1 MYQQLFNRLLNGE
14 TLTDICKDP
23 NLPDLE
29 TVFLWL
35 SSNNEECIPFQKEYR
50 KLRQF
55 QRELLIDEML
65 KVSKNDAKDYFY
77 TKTTG
82 GTYKT
87 GINRQHFQRCKLR
100 IDTIREALKQLNAMD
115 NINYAR
121 SNFNAVKE
129 TSTPNPALVEKTEN
143 SSRSS
148 SISSGLESNGS
159 VSSDPTQNQSAPH
172 SKVELPATAPLT
184 SSNASFP
191 ITPEATA
198 SVTLSVVEAPVQRS
212 AAEAPR
218 KLRRLQ
224 ELEQRKAEKKRLKIE
239 KRELELMPA

>member
-14 TLTDICKDP
+14 SLTDICKDP

-35 SSNNEECIPFQKEYR
+35 SSDNEECIPFQKEYR

-100 IDTIREALKQLNAMD
+100 IDTIREALKQLNAME
-115 NINYAR
+115 NINYTR
-121 SNFNAVKE
+121 SNSTAVKE
-129 TSTPNPALVEKTEN
+129 TSSPKPSCVEKTEN
-143 SSRSS
+143 SSLSS
-148 SISSGLESNGS
+148 SK
-159 VSSDPTQNQSAPH
+159 SSDLEAYGLGSPDPMPNQSVPF

-184 SSNASFP
+184 PGNASATV
-191 ITPEATA
+191 TPEATA
-198 SVTLSVVEAPVQRS
+198 SVTLSVVEARVQRS

-239 KRELELMPA
+239 KRELELMPE